1 MAFDELRL
9 GPAMKKLLLIT
20 PLLLTVIA
28 ARADLVVSQKMES
41 SMMNGDITTKIK
53 GDKGRVDMPGG
64 PIGAMSVIINGAS
77 GEMSTLMHGQKMIM
91 KMSGAQMKDMVEKA
105 KAAAGT
111 PAAAAEKPKSTGK
124 TEKIG
129 EWDTEIFD
137 VKMGG
142 QSAKIWVA
150 KSFPNAAKVKAELSK
165 MSKSMGQAASDPY
178 SVDIPGLPVKTEVE
192 SPLGKMTVTI
202 TKVSEAAV
210 DDKEFVPPADYK
222 AMDLPAGLGK

>member
-1 MAFDELRL
+1 
-9 GPAMKKLLLIT
+9 MKKLLLIT

-41 SMMNGDITTKIK
+41 AMMNGDITTKIK

-64 PIGAMSVIINGAS
+64 PIGAMSVIINGTS

-91 KMSGAQMKDMVEKA
+91 KMSGSQMKDMVEKA
-105 KAAAGT
+105 KAAAGAT
-111 PAAAAEKPKSTGK
+111 PAATAEKPKGTGK
-124 TEKIG
+124 MEKIG

-150 KSFPNAAKVKAELSK
+150 KSFPNADKVKAELSK

-178 SVDIPGLPVKTEVE
+178 ALDIPGLPVKTEVE

-210 DDKEFVPPADYK
+210 DEKEFVAPTDYK